1 MLALGSVSPSLL
13 ASISRVAMK
22 QESNT
27 RPSVFKWWGRRPVA
41 IVRAFLA
48 LAAGA
53 GEEDALGV
61 ALGRRESFERVRR
74 LVSGR
79 RLLDPFAGSGVIPV
93 EASRLGYTAVGQDVN
108 PYAVA
113 VAEAY
118 AELCMGGCKAK
129 SECLWGS
136 LARSWGRVRGLWCRG
151 DSCIVHVLLARC
163 PPCTAPVWVSS
174 ARSGSSAK
182 RALVLTEDYSLEW
195 RDPRDLSPGEPRIPL
210 PAGLPQEA
218 PGYVAYALEYYHRG
232 ARRWV
237 SLASRDRESVEWRR
251 FLEETA
257 RVAKPLAASS
267 GGVRVPLM
275 EETRRLYRHGVTTT
289 LGLFTWRQAAT
300 YALVA
305 REAWACRR
313 EMALAVANAMQSGS
327 LLAMYYQPMAK
338 VNPGLVVKSYW
349 LPRNPVEL
357 NPVANTRMPH
367 PPAPSARPV
376 GRGTLV
382 SIIQRYGNACWN
394 GNGCVEPPTIL
405 LGDSTR
411 NVPGSGYDII
421 ATDPPYPGL
430 HTYRDMS
437 LLYAHASMLAG
448 LRVPPEW
455 SEVDTRDP
463 ESYKAGVLSAMEK
476 SLSKAV
482 KGGVVLLFISSP
494 SPEGISTIAEL
505 LEELARLG
513 IGYEAI
519 YPVIAENP
527 GALGRSASRVV
538 FVVAG
543 RLGIPTR
550 RGFLDPLSL
559 AWRVAREVG
568 LREGEAR
575 YAGLVSS
582 VLSDA
587 LSIRLA

>member
-1 MLALGSVSPSLL
+1 
-13 ASISRVAMK
+13 
-22 QESNT
+22 
-27 RPSVFKWWGRRPVA
+27 
-41 IVRAFLA
+41 
-48 LAAGA
+48 
-53 GEEDALGV
+53 
-61 ALGRRESFERVRR
+61 
-74 LVSGR
+74 
-79 RLLDPFAGSGVIPV
+79 
-93 EASRLGYTAVGQDVN
+93 
-108 PYAVA
+108 
-113 VAEAY
+113 
-118 AELCMGGCKAK
+118 
-129 SECLWGS
+129 
-136 LARSWGRVRGLWCRG
+136 
-151 DSCIVHVLLARC
+151 
-163 PPCTAPVWVSS
+163 
-174 ARSGSSAK
+174 
-182 RALVLTEDYSLEW
+182 
-195 RDPRDLSPGEPRIPL
+195 
-210 PAGLPQEA
+210 
-218 PGYVAYALEYYHRG
+218 
-232 ARRWV
+232 
-237 SLASRDRESVEWRR
+237 
-251 FLEETA
+251 
-257 RVAKPLAASS
+257 
-267 GGVRVPLM
+267 M

-289 LGLFTWRQAAT
+289 LGLLTWRQAAT

-327 LLAMYYQPMAK
+327 ILAMYYQPMAK

-357 NPVANTRMPH
+357 NPLANTRMPH

-394 GNGCVEPPTIL
+394 GNGCAEPPTIL
-405 LGDSTR
+405 VGDSTR
-411 NVPGSGYDII
+411 SVPGSGYDII

-482 KGGVVLLFISSP
+482 RGAVVLLFISSP

-559 AWRVAREVG
+559 AWRIAIEVG
-568 LREGEAR
+568 LREREAR
-575 YAGLVSS
+575 YASLVSS